1 MKVVGIIP
9 ARGGSKGILKKNIRP
24 VNGIPLVVRT
34 IRAISNAIGI
44 NNVYVSTDC
53 EEIAET
59 ARSNGASI
67 INRPLDIAGD
77 TATSESAILNAIDVL
92 ENKKT
97 PCDIIVFAQCTS
109 PFTSSEEVKE
119 AIHMVKSGEYQSV
132 FSAKLN
138 HSFLWKLTSDREML
152 GVNHDKNKQRQRRQ
166 DLEDNFLETGAFY
179 VFKTDTFRET
189 QNRFCGKTGA
199 VISKVN
205 IIEIDEESDLVLAE
219 AFAKFN
225 ENTAKKPS

>member
-1 MKVVGIIP
+1 MNVVGIIP
-9 ARGGSKGILKKNIRP
+9 ARGGSKGILKKNTQP

-34 IRAISNAIGI
+34 IRALSDALGI

-53 EEIAET
+53 EEIAKL
-59 ARSNGASI
+59 ASKNGASI
-67 INRPLDIAGD
+67 IDRPSEIAGD

-119 AIHMVKSGEYQSV
+119 AISMIKSSEYQSV

-138 HSFLWKLTSDREML
+138 HSFLWKLTSDGEMI
-152 GVNHDKNKQRQRRQ
+152 GVNHNKNLQRQRRQ
-166 DLEDNFLETGAFY
+166 DLENNYLETGAFY
-179 VFKTDTFRET
+179 VFKADTFRKT
-189 QNRFCGKTGA
+189 QNRFCGKTGV

-205 IIEIDEESDLVLAE
+205 PIEIDEESDLVIAE
-219 AFAKFN
+219 AFAKFI
-225 ENTAKKPS
+225 EKSSVKTL

>member
-1 MKVVGIIP
+1 MNVIGIIP
-9 ARGGSKGILKKNIRP
+9 ARGGSKGILNKNIQH
-24 VNGIPLVVRT
+24 VNGIPLIVRT
-34 IRAISNAIGI
+34 IRALSQAIDL
-44 NNVYVSTDC
+44 NNIYVSTDSD
-53 EEIAET
+53 EIAEI
-59 ARSNGASI
+59 ARNNGARI
-67 INRPLDIAGD
+67 IIRPSEIAGD

-92 ENKKT
+92 EDKET

-109 PFTSSEEVKE
+109 PFISSEEVNE
-119 AIHMVKSGEYQSV
+119 AISMIKSGDYQSV

-179 VFKTDTFRET
+179 VFKADTFKNT

-199 VISKVN
+199 IISRVN
-205 IIEIDEESDLVLAE
+205 SIEIDEESDLVLAE
-219 AFAKFN
+219 AFAKII
-225 ENTAKKPS
+225 ENTAMKP